1 MQPTLVFLPE
11 KSPGQRSLAG
21 NSTRDCKRAGL
32 NNNNMGE
39 IFMEL
44 SQSEMKISMLA
55 IFEEIKDKT
64 ENLADD

>member
-1 MQPTLVFLPE
+1 
-11 KSPGQRSLAG
+11 
-21 NSTRDCKRAGL
+21 
-32 NNNNMGE
+32 MGE

-64 ENLADD
+64 ENLADDQMLSINQIYAYLKNTSDNFRKVSSR